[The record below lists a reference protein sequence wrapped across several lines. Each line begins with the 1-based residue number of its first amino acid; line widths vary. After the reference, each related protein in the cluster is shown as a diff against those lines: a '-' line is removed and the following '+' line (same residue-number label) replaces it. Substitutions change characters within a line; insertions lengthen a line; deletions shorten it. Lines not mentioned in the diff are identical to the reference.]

1 MTLFFTSEEINME
14 HRDHNTLAR
23 LAGPLIIIATVIWG
37 SSFVVMK
44 DSVSALPPMW
54 LLAIR
59 FTLAG
64 LLLGLFCWKRWNLL
78 DSRYLLGG
86 AVMGFFLCL
95 AYVFQTF
102 GLTYTTPGKNAFFT
116 AVYCVAVPFL
126 NWAVS
131 RRRPDRF
138 NVIAALLCL
147 TGVGLVSVTG
157 ADAASAFNVG
167 DVLTLIGGLLF
178 AAHILAVDRFA
189 EGRDIFLLTALQFL
203 FFALFAWIGVLVT
216 RPALDVSVFNGPL
229 IARLMYLVVIASC
242 GALLFQNIGQKYTPP
257 AKAAVL
263 LALEAPFGVIFSVA
277 LSGERPTALAI
288 LGFGLIFLAVVCSE
302 TKFAFLCRPKAENT
316 P

>member
-1 MTLFFTSEEINME
+1 METNQDKLFT
-14 HRDHNTLAR
+14 R
-23 LAGPLIIIATVIWG
+23 LAAPLIVVATVIWG

-44 DSVSALPPMW
+44 DSVNALPPMW

-59 FTLAG
+59 FTLSG
-64 LLLGLFCWKRWNLL
+64 VLLGLFCWKRWKLL
-78 DSRYLLGG
+78 DRGYLLGG
-86 AVMGFFLCL
+86 AVIGFFLCA

-126 NWAVS
+126 NWAVAK
-131 RRRPDRF
+131 RRPDRY

-147 TGVGLVSVTG
+147 AGVGLVSLTG
-157 ADAASAFNVG
+157 SDASAFNLG
-167 DVLTLIGGLLF
+167 DVLTLVGGLFF

-189 EGRDIFLLTALQFL
+189 AGRDIFLLTALQFL
-203 FFALFAWIGVLVT
+203 FFALFAWVGVAVSRPVLDTSVFT
-216 RPALDVSVFNGPL
+216 PALIL
-229 IARLMYLVVIASC
+229 RLAYLVVVVSC

-277 LSGERPTALAI
+277 LAGERPTALAF

-302 TKFAFLCRPKAENT
+302 TKFAFLYRKKAEST